1 MTMARPEAG
10 SPAHRCSSGG
20 PAGGRSAIRRMLQ
33 AFVDIREL
41 TLICL
46 IAVIILVMANANP
59 YFFSLAN
66 FRAVAVGMA
75 PTAIIVIGMA
85 ILLASGGFDLS
96 VGSVMAL
103 SSTVVALLLLSGM
116 PIAAAVLCGL
126 VPGAVA
132 GIFNGLLVTGL
143 GINPLIATLGTMSIA
158 RGIALVLTEGFSVSS
173 LPPAFGWIGKADFGG
188 FPVIVLV
195 ALALVIMFDLAVRHT
210 RFFRQVYFIGANEKA
225 AMLSGIHVT
234 RVRIIAYAI
243 TGILAALAGVLLAS
257 RLMSGTPTAGNGI
270 ELQVLAAAVIGG
282 ASLRGGEGTIL
293 GAFLGVVFVALV
305 NNTMTM
311 LAVSIYWQMIVIGT
325 VLVCAVALDMLLR
338 GRPA

>member
-1 MTMARPEAG
+1 MTMTAQTNLPTKRPLL
-10 SPAHRCSSGG
+10 
-20 PAGGRSAIRRMLQ
+20 RRVLQ

-41 TLICL
+41 TLIVL
-46 IAVIILVMANANP
+46 IAVIIIVMSNVNP
-59 YFFSLAN
+59 YFLSFSN

-103 SSTVVALLLLSGM
+103 SSTVVAMLLLTGM
-116 PIAAAVLCGL
+116 PIPLAVICGL
-126 VPGAVA
+126 VLGGVV
-132 GIFNGLLVTGL
+132 GVVNGVLVTGL

-173 LPPAFGWIGKADFGG
+173 LPASFAWIGKADIGG
-188 FPVIVLV
+188 LPVIVLFTV
-195 ALALVIMFDLAVRHT
+195 LLVILFDLSVRHT

-234 RVRIIAYAI
+234 RVRIILYALA
-243 TGILAALAGVLLAS
+243 GVLAALAGVLLAS

-293 GAFLGVVFVALV
+293 GAFLGVVFVALI
-305 NNTMTM
+305 NNSMTM
-311 LAVSIYWQMIVIGT
+311 LAVSIYWQMIVIGG
-325 VLVCAVALDMLLR
+325 VLVTAVALDMLIRSKR
-338 GRPA
+338 G

>member
-1 MTMARPEAG
+1 MTLSAQSSTPERL
-10 SPAHRCSSGG
+10 PLL
-20 PAGGRSAIRRMLQ
+20 RRGLK

-41 TLICL
+41 TLIAL
-46 IAVIILVMANANP
+46 IVTIIIVMANLNP
-59 YFFSLAN
+59 YFLSFSN

-103 SSTVVALLLLSGM
+103 SSTVVAMLLLAGV
-116 PIAAAVLCGL
+116 PIPVAVLGGL
-126 VPGAVA
+126 ILGAIIGVL
-132 GIFNGLLVTGL
+132 NGLLVTGL

-173 LPPAFGWIGKADFGG
+173 LPASFAWIGKADIGG

-195 ALALVIMFDLAVRHT
+195 TILLVVFFDLAVRHT
-210 RFFRQVYFIGANEKA
+210 RFFRQAYFIGANEKA

-234 RVRIIAYAI
+234 RVRIILYAL
-243 TGILAALAGVLLAS
+243 TGVLAALAGVLLAS

-293 GAFLGVVFVALV
+293 GAFLGVVLVALI

-311 LAVSIYWQMIVIGT
+311 LAVSIYWQMIVIGG
-325 VLVCAVALDMLLR
+325 VLILAVALDMLIR
-338 GRPA
+338 SKRT

>member
-1 MTMARPEAG
+1 MTVQANLPTKRPLL
-10 SPAHRCSSGG
+10 
-20 PAGGRSAIRRMLQ
+20 RRVLQ

-41 TLICL
+41 TLIAL
-46 IAVIILVMANANP
+46 IAAIIIVMSNANP
-59 YFFSLAN
+59 YFLSFSN

-103 SSTVVALLLLSGM
+103 SSTVVAMLLLTGM
-116 PIAAAVLCGL
+116 PISAAVAVGL
-126 VPGAVA
+126 ALGGVVGVV
-132 GIFNGLLVTGL
+132 NGVLVTGL

-173 LPPAFGWIGKADFGG
+173 LPASFAWIGKADIGG
-188 FPVIVLV
+188 LPVIVLFTIV
-195 ALALVIMFDLAVRHT
+195 LVILFDLAVRHT

-234 RVRIIAYAI
+234 RVRIILYAM

-282 ASLRGGEGTIL
+282 ASLRGGEGSIL
-293 GAFLGVVFVALV
+293 GAFLGVVFVALI

-311 LAVSIYWQMIVIGT
+311 LAVSIYWQMIVIGG
-325 VLVCAVALDMLLR
+325 VLVTAVALDMLIRSKR
-338 GRPA
+338 G

>member
-1 MTMARPEAG
+1 MTMTAHANTPVKRPLF
-10 SPAHRCSSGG
+10 
-20 PAGGRSAIRRMLQ
+20 RRILQ

-41 TLICL
+41 TLIML
-46 IAVIILVMANANP
+46 ITVIIVVMANINP
-59 YFFSLAN
+59 YFFSFSN
-66 FRAVAVGMA
+66 FRAVAVGMT

-103 SSTVVALLLLSGM
+103 SSTVVAMLLLTGM
-116 PIAAAVLCGL
+116 PIFIAVLCGL
-126 VPGAVA
+126 ILGGVIGVA
-132 GIFNGLLVTGL
+132 NGVLVTSF

-173 LPPAFGWIGKADFGG
+173 LPSSFAWIGKASFGG
-188 FPVIVLV
+188 FPVIVIVTLV
-195 ALALVIMFDLAVRHT
+195 LVVLFDLAVRHT

-225 AMLSGIHVT
+225 AMLSGIHVN
-234 RVRIIAYAI
+234 RVRIILYAL
-243 TGILAALAGVLLAS
+243 TGILAAFAGILLAS

-293 GAFLGVVFVALV
+293 GAFLGVVFVALI

-311 LAVSIYWQMIVIGT
+311 LAVSIYWQMIVIGG
-325 VLVCAVALDMLLR
+325 VLIMAVALDMLIR
-338 GRPA
+338 SKRT

>member
-1 MTMARPEAG
+1 MTMTAHANTPVKRPLF
-10 SPAHRCSSGG
+10 
-20 PAGGRSAIRRMLQ
+20 RRILQ

-41 TLICL
+41 TLIML
-46 IAVIILVMANANP
+46 ITVIIVVMANINP
-59 YFFSLAN
+59 YFFSFSN
-66 FRAVAVGMA
+66 FRAVAVGMT

-103 SSTVVALLLLSGM
+103 SSTVVAMLLLTGM
-116 PIAAAVLCGL
+116 PIFIAVLCGL
-126 VPGAVA
+126 IMGGVIGVA
-132 GIFNGLLVTGL
+132 NGVLVTSF

-173 LPPAFGWIGKADFGG
+173 LPSSFAWIGKASFGG
-188 FPVIVLV
+188 FPVIVIVTLV
-195 ALALVIMFDLAVRHT
+195 LVVLFDLAVRHT

-225 AMLSGIHVT
+225 AMLSGIHVN
-234 RVRIIAYAI
+234 RVRIILYAL
-243 TGILAALAGVLLAS
+243 TGILAAFAGILLAS
-257 RLMSGTPTAGNGI
+257 RLMSGTPTAGNGN

-293 GAFLGVVFVALV
+293 GAFLGVVFVALI

-311 LAVSIYWQMIVIGT
+311 LAVSIYWQMIVIGG
-325 VLVCAVALDMLLR
+325 VLIMAVALDMLIR
-338 GRPA
+338 SKRT

>member
-1 MTMARPEAG
+1 MTMTAHANTPVKRPLF
-10 SPAHRCSSGG
+10 
-20 PAGGRSAIRRMLQ
+20 RRILQ

-41 TLICL
+41 TLIML
-46 IAVIILVMANANP
+46 ITVIIVVMANINP
-59 YFFSLAN
+59 YFFSFSN
-66 FRAVAVGMA
+66 FRAVAVGMT

-103 SSTVVALLLLSGM
+103 SSTVVAMLLLTGM
-116 PIAAAVLCGL
+116 PIFIAVLCGL
-126 VPGAVA
+126 IMGGVIGVA
-132 GIFNGLLVTGL
+132 NGVLVTSF

-173 LPPAFGWIGKADFGG
+173 LPSSFAWIGKASFGG
-188 FPVIVLV
+188 FPVIVIVTFVLV
-195 ALALVIMFDLAVRHT
+195 VLFDLAVRHT

-225 AMLSGIHVT
+225 AMLSGIHVN
-234 RVRIIAYAI
+234 RVRIILYAL
-243 TGILAALAGVLLAS
+243 TGILAAFAGILLAS

-293 GAFLGVVFVALV
+293 GAFLGVVFVALI

-311 LAVSIYWQMIVIGT
+311 LAVSIYWQMIVIGG
-325 VLVCAVALDMLLR
+325 VLIMAVALDMLIR
-338 GRPA
+338 SKRT

>member
-1 MTMARPEAG
+1 MSTTAQADLSDREPH
-10 SPAHRCSSGG
+10 S
-20 PAGGRSAIRRMLQ
+20 RRVLQ
-33 AFVDIREL
+33 AFVDVREL
-41 TLICL
+41 TLIVL
-46 IAVIILVMANANP
+46 IALIIIVMANVNP
-59 YFFSLAN
+59 YFLSFSN

-75 PTAIIVIGMA
+75 PTAVIVIGMA

-103 SSTVVALLLLSGM
+103 SSTVVALLLLAGV
-116 PIAAAVLCGL
+116 PIPLAVLCGL
-126 VPGAVA
+126 LLGAVA
-132 GIFNGLLVTGL
+132 GVVNGVLVTGL

-173 LPPAFGWIGKADFGG
+173 LPAAFAWIGKADFGG
-188 FPVIVLV
+188 FPVIVLFTLILV
-195 ALALVIMFDLAVRHT
+195 AVFDLAVRHT

-225 AMLSGIHVT
+225 AMLSGINVS
-234 RVRIIAYAI
+234 RVRIIAYAL
-243 TGILAALAGVLLAS
+243 TGALAALAGVLLAS

-293 GAFLGVVFVALV
+293 GAFLGVVFVALI

-311 LAVSIYWQMIVIGT
+311 LAVSIYWQMIVTGT
-325 VLVCAVALDMLLR
+325 VLVCAVALDMLIRSKR
-338 GRPA
+338 G

>member
-1 MTMARPEAG
+1 MTMTAQANLPMKRPLL
-10 SPAHRCSSGG
+10 
-20 PAGGRSAIRRMLQ
+20 RRVLQ

-41 TLICL
+41 TLIVL
-46 IAVIILVMANANP
+46 IAAIIIVMSNVNP
-59 YFFSLAN
+59 YFLSFSN

-103 SSTVVALLLLSGM
+103 SSTVVAMLLLTGM
-116 PIAAAVLCGL
+116 PIPLAVVCGL
-126 VPGAVA
+126 VLG
-132 GIFNGLLVTGL
+132 GIVGVVNGLLVTGL

-173 LPPAFGWIGKADFGG
+173 LPASFAWIGKADIGG
-188 FPVIVLV
+188 FPVIVLFTI
-195 ALALVIMFDLAVRHT
+195 LLVFLFDLAVRHT

-234 RVRIIAYAI
+234 RVRIILYAL

-293 GAFLGVVFVALV
+293 GAFLGVVFVALI

-311 LAVSIYWQMIVIGT
+311 LAVSIYWQMIVIGG
-325 VLVCAVALDMLLR
+325 VLVTAVALDMLIRSKR
-338 GRPA
+338 G

>member
-1 MTMARPEAG
+1 MTMTAHANTPVKRPLF
-10 SPAHRCSSGG
+10 
-20 PAGGRSAIRRMLQ
+20 RRILQ

-41 TLICL
+41 TLIML
-46 IAVIILVMANANP
+46 ITVIIVVMANINP
-59 YFFSLAN
+59 YFFSFSN
-66 FRAVAVGMA
+66 FRAVAVGMT

-103 SSTVVALLLLSGM
+103 SSTVVAMLLLTGM
-116 PIAAAVLCGL
+116 PIFIAVLCGL
-126 VPGAVA
+126 FMGGVI
-132 GIFNGLLVTGL
+132 GIANGVLVTSF

-173 LPPAFGWIGKADFGG
+173 LPSSFAWIGKASFGG
-188 FPVIVLV
+188 FPVIVIVTLV
-195 ALALVIMFDLAVRHT
+195 LVVLFDLAVRHT

-225 AMLSGIHVT
+225 AMLSGIHVN
-234 RVRIIAYAI
+234 RVRIILYAL
-243 TGILAALAGVLLAS
+243 TGILAAFAGILLAS

-293 GAFLGVVFVALV
+293 GAFLGVVFVALI

-311 LAVSIYWQMIVIGT
+311 LAVSIYWQMIVIGG
-325 VLVCAVALDMLLR
+325 VLIMAVALDMLIR
-338 GRPA
+338 SKRT